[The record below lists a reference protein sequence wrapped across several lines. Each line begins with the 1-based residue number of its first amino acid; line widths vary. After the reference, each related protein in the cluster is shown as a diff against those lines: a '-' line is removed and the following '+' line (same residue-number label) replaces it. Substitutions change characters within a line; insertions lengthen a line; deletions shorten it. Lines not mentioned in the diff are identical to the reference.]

1 VKVNYVNR
9 AAIILGVICI
19 VLTAS
24 LLGAIVHYGAV
35 IKDKDDLIASLQS
48 RNSMLQTWLRGNI
61 TYYELQMDKL
71 NQELDA
77 LNQTHQKLYVNY
89 TVLLNAGVVFDGL
102 KISDLKVKGDL
113 NRESVM
119 GNITN
124 MSNGTMSK
132 VYVILFTFNING
144 SLDNY
149 QVRTIENLAINET
162 KSFEFPHVLEKN
174 QAFRIFAIGSYGSSD
189 IENNKIAELLAKVEE
204 LNVNIEH
211 LNARINDLEIRN
223 AELLAKVE
231 ELNVNIE
238 WLEARIR
245 ELEETSH
252 EVYILTDQAYYY
264 SVRADL
270 QRANRSILVAM
281 YSMVYDP
288 YHDPPHWA
296 NDLIEELINAKRRG
310 VNVRVIIEYRTYSGF
325 LDNNL
330 RTCSYLF
337 SNGVSVTLDD
347 KPDTDHLKLVIIDD
361 EIIYVGSH
369 DWNEPSLFSDH
380 EISVKIVSEKL
391 AQTLK
396 EYIETNFR

>member
-1 VKVNYVNR
+1 
-9 AAIILGVICI
+9 
-19 VLTAS
+19 
-24 LLGAIVHYGAV
+24 
-35 IKDKDDLIASLQS
+35 
-48 RNSMLQTWLRGNI
+48 
-61 TYYELQMDKL
+61 
-71 NQELDA
+71 
-77 LNQTHQKLYVNY
+77 
-89 TVLLNAGVVFDGL
+89 
-102 KISDLKVKGDL
+102 
-113 NRESVM
+113 M

-189 IENNKIAELLAKVEE
+189 IENNKI
-204 LNVNIEH
+204 
-211 LNARINDLEIRN
+211 

>member
-1 VKVNYVNR
+1 VNR

-204 LNVNIEH
+204 LNVNIE
-211 LNARINDLEIRN
+211 
-223 AELLAKVE
+223 
-231 ELNVNIE
+231 